1 MSWDDLL
8 GERTLD
14 AIRTDV
20 RHPFDTDAAG
30 VALDLG
36 GLTVFIFEDPSD
48 GYRSCSAEPLIV
60 KAPLYSFG
68 VSPDYIRVPV
78 RVSRWTKGEREG
90 EADGLEFTD
99 RRNGKVVLR
108 VGTDNTDDY
117 YPSFVCDWRPQN
129 LADNAAVET
138 PQ

>member
-48 GYRSCSAEPLIV
+48 GYR
-60 KAPLYSFG
+60 SFG